1 MTKKILLGIKKED
14 DSSENRVSI
23 VPKDIQTII
32 NLGVDVLV
40 EKNAGAKS
48 GYTDEEYS
56 AAGAK
61 IVTKFPS
68 KTDIVTSVNAFYNP
82 DSNFI
87 KDTHLQYNRIDP
99 NKKFENFVIPP
110 SKIPSKL
117 VSIKIWSSGSRR
129 VIVLL

>member
-23 VPKDIQTII
+23 VPKDIRPII
-32 NLGVDVLV
+32 NLGADVLV
-40 EKNAGAKS
+40 EKNAGTKS

-56 AAGAK
+56 AVGAK

-68 KTDIVTSVNAFYNP
+68 KTDLVTSVNAFYNP

-87 KDTHLQYNRIDP
+87 KDTH
-99 NKKFENFVIPP
+99 VI
-110 SKIPSKL
+110 
-117 VSIKIWSSGSRR
+117 SISDVKTNPKTVNNI
-129 VIVLL
+129 I